1 MYLGRALEIRKGSRN
16 GFDFPGSI
24 NPTAQD
30 AVLGL
35 YDSLCIADAS

>member
-1 MYLGRALEIRKGSRN
+1 MYMGRALEMRKGSRD

-24 NPTAQD
+24 NPTIQD

-35 YDSLCIADAS
+35 YDSLGIADAS